1 MRAPARPNDE
11 AAQVSEPD
19 RWHLRRRARSRTLA
33 ACSGGFGAFRRR
45 YCVCAFLERYRP
57 QIPQHRYIT
66 WGYDPEFIRNYIE
79 KFGQFDP
86 FAIAQFFFE
95 IEQPISIADIMPHS
109 EFRKSRF
116 YEEWVRP
123 QHWIDAIAATL
134 EKSATTYAAFSV
146 IRHEKDEIVN
156 DETRRRMKLIVPHMR
171 RAVAIGKVIDLHRVE
186 AAALADALDG
196 LAAAM
201 FLVDP
206 VGRIVHANAAAHAM
220 LDIGSVIRGSGGKLA
235 AADPQAD
242 RTLHDIF
249 HERGKWR
256 CSRRREGY
264 RHAALCSR
272 DGERYVAHVLPLTAG
287 ARRKAGVAYS
297 AVAAVFVRKAALE
310 LPHPLEAIASTF
322 KLTPAEMRVLMMIV
336 QFGSLQEVAPRA
348 RRFRGDGED
357 TFAANFRQNRHE
369 PPSRPGQAGR
379 RLYEP
384 ARLIATTAARRIRK
398 IYIASSVRM
407 TLCAPL

>member
-11 AAQVSEPD
+11 AAQVSSLIGGIYDAALDPD
-19 RWHLRRRARSRTLA
+19 LWPHVLEGSARFVGGTASALFLKDTVRKFHNTL
-33 ACSGGFGAFRRR
+33 
-45 YCVCAFLERYRP
+45 Y
-57 QIPQHRYIT
+57 T
-66 WGYDPEFIRNYIE
+66 WGYDPECIRNYIE

-95 IEQPISIADIMPHS
+95 IEQPISIADIVPHS

-146 IRHEKDEIVN
+146 IRHEKDEIVD
-156 DETRRRMKLIVPHMR
+156 DETRRRMKLIVPHVR

-206 VGRIVHANAAAHAM
+206 AGRIVHANAAAHAM

-235 AADPQAD
+235 AADAQAD
-242 RTLHDIF
+242 HALHDIF
-249 HERGKWR
+249 MNADAGDVAVGAKGIAMPLYAH
-256 CSRRREGY
+256 
-264 RHAALCSR
+264 
-272 DGERYVAHVLPLTAG
+272 DGERYIAHVLPLTAG
-287 ARRKAGVAYS
+287 ARRKARVAYS

-336 QFGSLQEVAPRA
+336 QFGSLQEVAPVLGVSEATVKTHLQRIFAKTDTSRQADLVKLVAGYMSPLA
-348 RRFRGDGED
+348 R
-357 TFAANFRQNRHE
+357 
-369 PPSRPGQAGR
+369 
-379 RLYEP
+379 
-384 ARLIATTAARRIRK
+384 
-398 IYIASSVRM
+398 
-407 TLCAPL
+407 